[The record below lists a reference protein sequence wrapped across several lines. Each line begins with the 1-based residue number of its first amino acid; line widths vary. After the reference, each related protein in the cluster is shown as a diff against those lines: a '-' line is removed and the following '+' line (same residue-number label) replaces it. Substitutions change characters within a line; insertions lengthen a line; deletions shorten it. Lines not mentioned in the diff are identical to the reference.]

1 MVNAM
6 SALGRAH
13 RRGFTLIELLVVL
26 AIIGLLLSLVA
37 PSYLTHVDRARDLT
51 LKQDLKTVRDSLDK
65 FAADQGREPSSLDEL
80 VAMRYL
86 NALPV
91 DPVTERTDTW
101 VTTPDAKGGIHD
113 LHSGAT
119 GNGQD
124 GTPYASW

>member
-6 SALGRAH
+6 AGQGHVR

-26 AIIGLLLSLVA
+26 AIIGMLLSLVA

-51 LKQDLKTVRDSLDK
+51 LKQDLKTIRDSLDK
-65 FAADQGREPSSLDEL
+65 FAADQGRGPSGLEEL
-80 VAMRYL
+80 VSKRYL

-91 DPVTERTDTW
+91 DPVTERADSW

-113 LHSGAT
+113 LHSGAA